1 MSEKGG
7 KIVNLNQFL
16 FERLTEISQENN
28 TKMREL
34 KRLLHGKEPM
44 LKFTCECDKVTVFV
58 GASNSASCYM
68 ILGQLDIFRVLN
80 QKAFSSFETVELWLL
95 AVFTFDKITGMDNN
109 PLRKGYYQEPDGG
122 LNTLIK
128 KHILSDETLCRQIK
142 TAIFSKHCVAINFD
156 YNDAEI
162 VTALNTVAPWINDD
176 CIIIK
181 EKEYVVLIQRHTFIK
196 CFIDKRKGMY
206 SGLFETLD
214 VHMGSL
220 SDLEKYVG
228 TLYIW

>member
-1 MSEKGG
+1 MK
-7 KIVNLNQFL
+7 
-16 FERLTEISQENN
+16 
-28 TKMREL
+28 EL

-68 ILGQLDIFRVLN
+68 ILGQLDIFRILN

-95 AVFTFDKITGMDNN
+95 AVYTFDKIIGLDNN

-142 TAIFSKHCVAINFD
+142 TAIFSKHCVAVNFD

-162 VTALNTVAPWINDD
+162 LTALNTVAPWINND

-181 EKEYVVLIQRHTFIK
+181 EKEYVVLIRDIHLLSTLLIK
-196 CFIDKRKGMY
+196 
-206 SGLFETLD
+206 
-214 VHMGSL
+214 
-220 SDLEKYVG
+220 EKECILAYWKPLMSTRGVYP
-228 TLYIW
+228 T